1 MFCQSFS
8 KAWAN
13 LLSWKRF
20 CGTQSYLDRTGIINC
35 QCNVPS
41 KAKFGIIC
49 VFFSFQFFNLHFDNL
64 KHDHLSIQGIKSNP
78 GPSSI
83 FCLIFIIRYK
93 KGILNKVVCYQFST
107 TLFNYVR
114 LFLATK
120 SKKALLFVKDA
131 FMHSLK

>member
-1 MFCQSFS
+1 MCLVKQ
-8 KAWAN
+8 N
-13 LLSWKRF
+13 LVLF
-20 CGTQSYLDRTGIINC
+20 
-35 QCNVPS
+35 
-41 KAKFGIIC
+41 

-83 FCLIFIIRYK
+83 FYLIFIIRYK
-93 KGILNKVVCYQFST
+93 KGILNKVACYQFST

>member
-1 MFCQSFS
+1 M
-8 KAWAN
+8 
-13 LLSWKRF
+13 
-20 CGTQSYLDRTGIINC
+20 
-35 QCNVPS
+35 PS

-64 KHDHLSIQGIKSNP
+64 KHDHLSLQGIKSNP
-78 GPSSI
+78 GPSAI
-83 FCLIFIIRYK
+83 FCLIFIISK
-93 KGILNKVVCYQFST
+93 GQKGILNKVVCYQFST